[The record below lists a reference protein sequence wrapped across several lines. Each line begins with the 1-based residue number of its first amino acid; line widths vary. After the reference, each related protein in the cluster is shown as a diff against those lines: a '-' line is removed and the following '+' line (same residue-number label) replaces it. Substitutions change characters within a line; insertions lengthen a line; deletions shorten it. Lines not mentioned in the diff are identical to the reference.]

1 MQQVSESASLPEESL
16 LCAYRDQ
23 GAYTDC
29 FTLDAP
35 FVISHAEYV
44 TAFYTS
50 RLFKVERAILKWALA
65 MPSTDDQAAQLA
77 AGSPDNFA
85 AWRVEGR
92 SENQLLLCDYQ
103 GRTRSWLM
111 TEPISIDGKPA
122 TRLCFGSAVVPVI
135 DRKSGKM
142 TMSMGFRLLLGFHR
156 LYARALL
163 SSAGRKLAGPEGD

>member
-50 RLFKVERAILKWALA
+50 RLDTSKNPAILRGYCLR
-65 MPSTDDQAAQLA
+65 
-77 AGSPDNFA
+77 G
-85 AWRVEGR
+85 V
-92 SENQLLLCDYQ
+92 
-103 GRTRSWLM
+103 
-111 TEPISIDGKPA
+111 
-122 TRLCFGSAVVPVI
+122 
-135 DRKSGKM
+135 
-142 TMSMGFRLLLGFHR
+142 
-156 LYARALL
+156 
-163 SSAGRKLAGPEGD
+163 